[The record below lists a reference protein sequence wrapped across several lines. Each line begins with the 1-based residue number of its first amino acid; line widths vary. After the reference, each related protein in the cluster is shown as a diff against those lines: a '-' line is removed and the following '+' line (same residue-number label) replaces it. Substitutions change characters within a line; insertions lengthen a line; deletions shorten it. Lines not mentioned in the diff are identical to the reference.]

1 MELSGWGGY
10 PRGLASI
17 VCPDRVEDLVS
28 DVAGSVIA
36 RGLGRSYGDAAM
48 SATGLVIVSDKLNHV
63 GSFDETTGL
72 LQAEAG
78 TTLADII
85 ETFVPRGWFPSV
97 VPGTKFV
104 SLGGCVAADIHGKN
118 HHHAGTFGR
127 HVTEL
132 EVVCA
137 DRSSVRC
144 APQANAELFWA
155 TVGGMGLTGIMTNVT
170 IEMLPVESPFMIV
183 QNKPAK
189 DLETSLDMLEDKSW
203 DDDYSVA
210 WIDCVAGRKLGR
222 SVLIRGH
229 HARQRELPPSLQ
241 SIMTNQKT
249 REHKL
254 PFGFPS
260 WVLNRYA
267 MAAFNEA
274 FYHRQGRRTEPFV
287 DTLERFFFPL
297 DRIAHWNRM
306 YGRRGFVQYQCVL
319 PLSQSERGLQ
329 ELLEELKRSGRSSF
343 LSVLKRFGPEGEG
356 LLSFPIE
363 GYTLTL
369 DFPIR
374 DEGLFPFLDRLDEIV
389 LKYGGRVYLAKDAR
403 MRAETFHAMY
413 PRLAEWQRIK
423 ARVDPD
429 NRFESGLSRRLRM
442 QAR

>member
-1 MELSGWGGY
+1 
-10 PRGLASI
+10 
-17 VCPDRVEDLVS
+17 
-28 DVAGSVIA
+28 
-36 RGLGRSYGDAAM
+36 
-48 SATGLVIVSDKLNHV
+48 
-63 GSFDETTGL
+63 
-72 LQAEAG
+72 
-78 TTLADII
+78 
-85 ETFVPRGWFPSV
+85 
-97 VPGTKFV
+97 
-104 SLGGCVAADIHGKN
+104 VAADIHGKN
-118 HHHAGTFGR
+118 HHHAGNFGR

-132 EVVCA
+132 EIVCA
-137 DRSSVRC
+137 DSSRVRC
-144 APQANAELFWA
+144 SPQAHAKLFWA
-155 TVGGMGLTGIMTNVT
+155 TVGGMGLTGIMTEVI

-189 DLETSLDMLEDKSW
+189 DLETSLSMLADKSW

-210 WIDCVAGRKLGR
+210 WIDCVAGPKLGR

-229 HARQRELPPSLQ
+229 HARQQELSPPLQ
-241 SIMTNQKT
+241 SSMTNQKT

-260 WVLNRYA
+260 WALNRFA

-274 FYHRQGRRTEPFV
+274 FYRRQGRRTEPFV

-297 DRIAHWNRM
+297 DRISQWNRM

-319 PLSQSERGLQ
+319 PLSESERGLQ
-329 ELLEELKRSGRSSF
+329 ELLQELKRSGRSSF

-369 DFPIR
+369 DFPVR

-389 LKYGGRVYLAKDAR
+389 LKYDGRVYLAKDAR

-413 PRLAEWQRIK
+413 PRLAEWQSIK
-423 ARVDPD
+423 ARVDPE
-429 NRFESGLSRRLRM
+429 NRFESDLSRRLQM
-442 QAR
+442 NELG